1 MRLSKKT
8 KYYISIAVTVVI
20 AVAAFRYICSDNLV
34 QFKPYSKVIKD
45 RNNQIIRVTLSGD
58 EKYRINSNL
67 NDIDTNLIKAFID
80 KEDKYFYSHVGF
92 NPVSLARAIY
102 KSYIVKSSR
111 QGASTI
117 TMQVSRLMYPESTKS
132 VSGKFVQLFNSIELE
147 FLYSKQEILQAY
159 LNWAPFGSN
168 IEGVGAA
175 CFIYFEKSCQ
185 KLTSKEIAYL
195 VKIPQNP
202 QKYLAQ
208 ALLKKKLI
216 PYLAPHFTDM
226 ILSQANVID
235 HPKMQ
240 SVRTTLDLRMQKD
253 IEKLSQKYFE
263 HVKSFGVKNF
273 SVVVMD
279 TRENEILS
287 YIGSADYFNKDIK
300 GQIDANRSLKPP
312 GSTLKPFIYALAL
325 QQGLIHE
332 KSLLKD
338 TKMSFSGVNPE
349 NFDEQFMGPLASDQ
363 ALVLSR
369 NLPAVDLSSKL
380 NSPTLYDFLKNK
392 SSLKFRDEKYYG
404 LSLPL
409 GGVEFTMLDL
419 VKLYSSLANLGHYK
433 SINYFLNEPQKNSK
447 NINLN
452 KILSAESAY
461 IVLQMLK
468 KNPRFE
474 GATIQ
479 DLIQQKIPV
488 AWKTGTSKS
497 YKDAW
502 TIGLVGNL
510 LVGVWFGDNDREM
523 NPSLVGR
530 SMSGPLFFQIFDYI
544 KNNHKLASQQEA
556 PYWNS
561 RAGLNIKTV
570 HICSVSKKIATE
582 NCQHKTEEALFIS
595 SVSPIEKCQIH
606 RKLLFNLVS
615 QKYECLNL
623 AETNLDKQ
631 KIEKIVEVWP
641 DDLMDIFRQAGLKK
655 DTLFSHKVRCDRSS
669 LARQEVLLKDL
680 IITSPQNSI
689 DYILQI
695 GQKGVRDLKVELKA
709 LSESDSS
716 YLDWFI
722 NKEYVGRSL
731 KLEPLFYH
739 VKNPGQ
745 YNIYVKDNLGR
756 SQSSQ
761 FSVKVISQ

>member
-1 MRLSKKT
+1 MRLNKNFKSF
-8 KYYISIAVTVVI
+8 IFAAAAALV
-20 AVAAFRYICSDNLV
+20 ALAAFRFFYIDNLV
-34 QFKPYSKVIKD
+34 QLKSYSKVIKD
-45 RNNQIIRVTLSGD
+45 RNNQILRVTLSGD

-67 NDIDTNLIKAFID
+67 SEIDEKLIKAFLN
-80 KEDKYFYSHVGF
+80 KEDKYFYSHLGF

-102 KSYIVKSSR
+102 KSYVVKSSR

-132 VSGKFVQLFNSIELE
+132 VFGKFLQLLNSVELE
-147 FLYSKQEILQAY
+147 FLYSKNEILQAY

-175 CFIYFEKSCQ
+175 CFIYFGKSCQ
-185 KLTSKEIAYL
+185 KLTMKEISYL
-195 VKIPQNP
+195 VNIPQNP

-208 ALLKKKLI
+208 ALLKKKRI

-226 ILSQANVID
+226 ILSQANIID
-235 HPKMQ
+235 NPKMQ
-240 SVRTTLDLRMQKD
+240 SIRTTLDSRMQKN
-253 IEKLSQKYFE
+253 IENISFKYFTQIQKY
-263 HVKSFGVKNF
+263 GIKNF
-273 SVVVMD
+273 SVVIMD

-349 NFDEQFMGPLASDQ
+349 NFDSQFMGPIASDQ

-369 NLPAVDLSSKL
+369 NLPAVDLASKL

-392 SSLKFRDEKYYG
+392 SSIKFRDEKYYG
-404 LSLPL
+404 LSLAL

-419 VKLYSSLANLGHYK
+419 IKLYSSLANLGHYQNIK
-433 SINYFLNEPQKNSK
+433 YFLNESKKNSK
-447 NINLN
+447 NININ
-452 KILSAESAY
+452 KILTAESSY

-474 GATIQ
+474 GSTIQ
-479 DLIQQKIPV
+479 DLIQQKIPI

-544 KNNHKLASQQEA
+544 KNDPKLAAQQEN

-561 RAGLNIKTV
+561 RLGLNIKTA

-582 NCQHKTEEALFIS
+582 NCQHKTEEALFIPS
-595 SVSPIEKCQIH
+595 ISPIEKCQIH
-606 RKLLFNLVS
+606 RKLIFDITS
-615 QKYECLNL
+615 HKYECLPPKNV
-623 AETNLDKQ
+623 NSDRQ

-641 DDLMDIFRQAGLKK
+641 DDLMEVFRQSGLKK
-655 DTLFSHKVRCDRSS
+655 DAFSQHKVQCDRSS
-669 LARQEVLLKDL
+669 LATQEVFLKDL
-680 IITSPQNSI
+680 VITSPQNNI
-689 DYILQI
+689 DYILQV

-716 YLDWFI
+716 YLDWFV
-722 NKEYVGRSL
+722 NKEYIGRSG

-761 FSVKVISQ
+761 FNVKVISQ